1 MNYFKK
7 SYKTDVLYW
16 RVFSNF
22 SFRFSTVDIVD
33 NSVDKSVFQHF
44 SFFFFVDNCK
54 ELYTD
59 TLFFFVF
66 CKFMYISLSIMHNFQ
81 PFLIEKSVFNRFLK
95 VFFIVRH
102 FTWNFRPFSR
112 TPLLFPEQKAEY
124 SCKNRKITHIKNQ
137 VTDFLHWKFRK
148 TNIICHRTFF
158 HSVYKVTKSSSK
170 K

>member
-44 SFFFFVDNCK
+44 SVFFFVDNCK
-54 ELYTD
+54 GLYTD

-81 PFLIEKSVFNRFLK
+81 LFLIGKSVFNRFLK
-95 VFFIVRH
+95 VFFIIRH
-102 FTWNFRPFSR
+102 FAWSFRLFSR
-112 TPLLFPEQKAEY
+112 NLLTFSETKGRIFLQK
-124 SCKNRKITHIKNQ
+124 SQN
-137 VTDFLHWKFRK
+137 
-148 TNIICHRTFF
+148 
-158 HSVYKVTKSSSK
+158 HSY
-170 K
+170 